1 MISVESNG
9 RSPPPCLTPFLALSL
24 VLLLLLSFPLSY
36 FVARTFGL
44 LRILITRWETTKMKG
59 GADEDYSFLFKGER
73 VMENMPVS
81 FCHFQKVF
89 HVVHH
94 HQKSF
99 FKCSDLATSSTRVSF
114 EI

>member
-1 MISVESNG
+1 MG
-9 RSPPPCLTPFLALSL
+9 
-24 VLLLLLSFPLSY
+24 VLLRVVHTVVPGLISRSAAAVVSSFL
-36 FVARTFGL
+36 FCRAHVRLGL

-73 VMENMPVS
+73 VMENMSVS

-99 FKCSDLATSSTRVSF
+99 
-114 EI
+114 

>member
-1 MISVESNG
+1 MIQSEEG
-9 RSPPPCLTPFLALSL
+9 RREHDMRRIEWAFSSALFTPFLALSL

-73 VMENMPVS
+73 VMENMSVS

-99 FKCSDLATSSTRVSF
+99 
-114 EI
+114 

>member
-1 MISVESNG
+1 MISGEPNG
-9 RSPPPCLTPFLALSL
+9 RSPPPCFAPLFLALSL
-24 VLLLLLSFPLSY
+24 ALLLSFPLSY

-73 VMENMPVS
+73 VMENMSVS

-89 HVVHH
+89 HVVYITT
-94 HQKSF
+94 KKAFLSA
-99 FKCSDLATSSTRVSF
+99 LTLPPRRL
-114 EI
+114 E